1 MSYPYSGLVLIERLA
16 KQHQNKHPGLFQ
28 QGTFILNWRAKVGSF
43 PHPDVETLVSAGEPC
58 GSWKPET
65 GRPEDKRNVG
75 QNWDGFEA
83 LPLHGYIPA
92 ASIRGMVRAWVQGQ
106 SPELQTRM
114 EQLLGFQRGNTIQA
128 GKIVFLDAFPEN
140 PTQLSLDIVNPQQNF
155 QVYHEG
161 QSTPLSQYTLGD
173 GHGAIPIRIAIRGI
187 PGSKITDDDVHE
199 VWSWVERAINALG
212 VGSRTASGYGS
223 ITVPDSSIKPSAPT
237 LFPGYASKQLSF
249 KLYSQGNAGP
259 YSKTM
264 EFRPSHW
271 RGWLRSWLLRF
282 FLGVMTRANAEL
294 TVTELMGGIEPETV
308 KGKIRLKVLPG
319 QIWGEKSEDEPYF
332 YSWSGDLILS
342 APQSASEP
350 LLNEVILPILRM
362 AVMLGGAGRG
372 WRRPLHIFEM
382 RNNNDNRWDSSR
394 GSHLVVN
401 HRVKPPNQ
409 DAMNKPFGLGVKP
422 EDWQRIYGK
431 WSEQIQSLYP
441 DRYLAAGSGENA
453 ESISPTTCSIYVVPG
468 PQKEPIDRANHLWAV
483 TDRFATRGDG
493 MDLIYKPKYKR
504 KAAVGGDAANG
515 NAHCSWVSIK
525 RISKPVDCQEVVCL
539 FLGKNDRLRLNFLSD
554 LANIDRAVYVFGKKP
569 DRSD

>member
-1 MSYPYSGLVLIERLA
+1 MSYPYSGLTLIERLA
-16 KQHQNKHPGLFQ
+16 KQHQNKHPGLFR
-28 QGTFILNWRAKVGSF
+28 QGTFVLNWRAKVGSF

-58 GSWKPET
+58 GSWKPGT

-75 QNWDGFEA
+75 QNWEEFDE
-83 LPLHGYIPA
+83 LPLYGYIPA

-106 SPELQTRM
+106 SSKLQTRM
-114 EQLLGFQRGNTIQA
+114 EELLGFQHGDKIQS

-161 QSTPLSQYTLGD
+161 QSTPLSQYTLGN
-173 GHGAIPIRIAIRGI
+173 GHEEISIRIAIRGI
-187 PGSKITDDDVHE
+187 PGSKITDDDVQE
-199 VWSWVERAINALG
+199 VWSWVEQAVNALG

-223 ITVPDSSIKPSAPT
+223 ITVPDSNIKPFAPT
-237 LFPGYASKQLSF
+237 LSPGYASKQLSF

-259 YSKTM
+259 NVKKM

-294 TVTELMGGIEPETV
+294 TVTELMGGIEPNAV

-319 QIWGEKSEDEPYF
+319 QVWGKKSEKEPLF
-332 YSWSGDLILS
+332 YSWSGNLILTS
-342 APQSASEP
+342 PQTASEP

-382 RNNNDNRWDSSR
+382 TDRRGNRWDSPR
-394 GSHLVVN
+394 GCHVVFT

-409 DAMNKPFGLGVKP
+409 EATNKLFGLGVKP
-422 EDWQRIYGK
+422 EDWQTTYTK
-431 WSEQIQSLYP
+431 WCEKVESLYR
-441 DRYLAAGSGENA
+441 DRFLAAGSGENA

-468 PQKEPIDRANHLWAV
+468 PEKEPIDRADHSWAV
-483 TDRFATRGDG
+483 TDRFATRGEG

-504 KAAVGGDAANG
+504 KSAVGGDAANG

-525 RISKPVDCQEVVCL
+525 RISKPADCQEVVCL
-539 FLGKNDRLRLNFLSD
+539 FMGQDDRLRLDFLSD
-554 LANIDRAVYVFGKKP
+554 LAKIDGAIHLFGRQPEQKN
-569 DRSD
+569 